1 MAAGDGNYVNKMFV
15 SCILTMLQHMR
26 AYLYIFFSR

>member
-15 SCILTMLQHMR
+15 SCILTMLQHES
-26 AYLYIFFSR
+26 LSVHFFF